1 MIRLDGVTWTVASRR
16 SLHVVAVLAAVVVGA
31 GAQTTPRAGLDPS
44 AFDRA
49 IAPQDDLYAY
59 VNGGWLRETSMPPD
73 RVSYGAFAEIADK
86 TEADLRTLIEQIA
99 ARPNRPRGTPAQQIA
114 DLYASVVDERRIEA
128 LGTKPI
134 EPDLHRID
142 AIVSTHDLASEA
154 GYLSSIA
161 AGGPFGGSVGRDP
174 MNPGA
179 PVARVTQGGLRLPDR
194 DYYLAP
200 DPGHADVR
208 ARYEQYLERIFSLLG
223 RESAKADAADVL
235 ALETA
240 LARVSWTEAQTRSA
254 PSTTYTRFTLRQLAT
269 EMPGFDWAAWAHPQ
283 GLDRSAVVVLAQP
296 SFFKAFAALVPQV
309 PLATWKAWLLAR
321 YVTAAA
327 PYLSSP
333 FDLARF
339 DFFGTVLTGQEL
351 PRTRW
356 KRGVAMVNAY
366 LADAVG
372 RLYAERHLTSTA
384 RVRAQRILDQVM
396 AAYREAIRNSDWM
409 SARAKREALA
419 KLSSM
424 HVRLGA
430 PSEWRSYSELDVRPD
445 DLFGNWQRALQFES
459 RARLADLAGTTGAL
473 WVLPPQTVNA
483 FYSPS
488 SNEIVVPAAILQ
500 PPIFDVGADD
510 AVNYGSIGAMIGH
523 EIGHAF
529 DGRGRLVDAAGT
541 PRDWWTPEDEARY
554 TQLVDKLAAQL
565 GRYEPRPGVHVN
577 GTLTSAEAIADLGG
591 LTIAYRAYRRSL
603 KDATP
608 PVIGGLTGDQRF
620 FMGWARMWRA
630 KERDD
635 YVLSQLQVSAHLP
648 PRIRANATLVNVDA
662 FYGAFGVTPGHRLYL
677 PPGDRVRIW

>member
-1 MIRLDGVTWTVASRR
+1 MIRLDGVTRTVASRR
-16 SLHVVAVLAAVVVGA
+16 SLHVAAVLTAAVLGA
-31 GAQTTPRAGLDPS
+31 GAQATPRAGLDPS

-49 IAPQDDLYAY
+49 FAPQDDLYAY
-59 VNGGWLRETSMPPD
+59 VNGGWLRETSVPPD

-86 TEADLRTLIEQIA
+86 TEADLRTLIEEIA
-99 ARPNRPRGTPAQQIA
+99 ARPSRPRGTSAQQIA
-114 DLYASVVDERRIEA
+114 DLYASVVDERGIEE

-142 AIVSTHDLASEA
+142 AIATTHDLAGEA

-179 PVARVTQGGLRLPDR
+179 PVARVTQGGLLLPDR

-223 RESAKADAADVL
+223 RESAKADATDVL
-235 ALETA
+235 TLETA

-254 PSTTYTRFTLRQLAT
+254 ASTTYTRFTLRQLAT

-283 GLDRSAVVVLAQP
+283 GLDRSPVVVLAQP

-366 LADAVG
+366 LADAIG
-372 RLYAERHLTSTA
+372 QLYAERHLTSAA

-396 AAYREAIRNSDWM
+396 AVYREAIRNSDWM

-424 HVRLGA
+424 QIRLGA
-430 PSEWRSYSELDVRPD
+430 PSEWRSYNGLDIRRD

-459 RARLADLAGTTGAL
+459 RARLADLAGTTGAV
-473 WVLPPQTVNA
+473 WALPPQTVNA
-483 FYSPS
+483 FYSPP
-488 SNEIVVPAAILQ
+488 SNEIVVPAAVLQ

-510 AVNYGSIGAMIGH
+510 AVNYGAIGAMIAH

-529 DGRGRLVDAAGT
+529 DAQGRQFDAVGT

-554 TQLVDKLAAQL
+554 MQRVDTLVAQL
-565 GRYEPRPGVHVN
+565 GRYEPLPGVHVN

-603 KDATP
+603 KDATA
-608 PVIGGLTGDQRF
+608 PVLGGLTGDERF
-620 FMGWARMWRA
+620 FMGWARIWRA

-662 FYGAFGVTPGHRLYL
+662 FYSAFGVRPDHRLYL
-677 PPGDRVRIW
+677 PPGERVSIW